1 MWPTINKIKEK
12 KKRRKGRT
20 QSNTIRNEN
29 EVTTG
34 TTEISRFIRDYYKQL
49 CISKMDIEMVNKY
62 MKICSTPLLEKCKSK
77 LQ

>member
-12 KKRRKGRT
+12 KKRKKGRT

-34 TTEISRFIRDYYKQL
+34 TTEISRFIRDYYK
-49 CISKMDIEMVNKY
+49 
-62 MKICSTPLLEKCKSK
+62 
-77 LQ
+77 